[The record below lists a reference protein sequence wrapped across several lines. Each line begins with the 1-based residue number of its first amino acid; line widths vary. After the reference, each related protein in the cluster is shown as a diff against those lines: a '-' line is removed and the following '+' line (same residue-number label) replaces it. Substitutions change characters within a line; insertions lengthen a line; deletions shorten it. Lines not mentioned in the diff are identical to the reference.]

1 VLATARV
8 PRFTIVFTRKKG
20 AFLMFMPGKGLRP
33 AQTISFLICA
43 IVSVFVLLPIVVVV
57 VGSLR
62 TNGELLNAPFSW
74 PTTLHWENYTQII
87 FGGLFWQELLNS
99 IYTMIGTV
107 VVLLA
112 VTCPAAFVLS
122 RIVFRGRNVV
132 FNVFLLGLLF
142 PITIA
147 VLPLY
152 ITIRQLDLLDNLWGI
167 ILPQV
172 AFSLPITILI
182 LWNFFRAVP
191 QELEDAAA
199 IDGAPTLGFF
209 WYILLPL
216 ARPAIAVVTMLAMVS
231 SWNNFLLPLLVLND
245 QPNWTLPLGATQFQG
260 QYSSDWVLVLAFLTL
275 AMIPA
280 IIIYLFAERQMV
292 AGLTAGAVKG

>member
-1 VLATARV
+1 
-8 PRFTIVFTRKKG
+8 
-20 AFLMFMPGKGLRP
+20 MFMPAKIWRP
-33 AQTISFLICA
+33 ARIISVLICS
-43 IVSVFVLLPIVVVV
+43 IVALFVLAPIVVVV

-62 TNGELLNAPFSW
+62 TNGELLNAPFSL
-74 PTTLHWENYTQII
+74 PTTLHWENYTQILI
-87 FGGLFWQELLNS
+87 TGVFWQELLNS
-99 IYTMIGTV
+99 VLTMTGTV
-107 VVLLA
+107 VVLLV

-122 RIVFRGRNVV
+122 RMVFRGRNVV

-142 PITIA
+142 PLTMA

-152 ITIRQLDLLDNLWGI
+152 ITIRQLGLLNTLWGI
-167 ILPQV
+167 MLPQV
-172 AFSLPITILI
+172 AFSLPITLLI
-182 LWNFFRAVP
+182 LWNFFSAVP
-191 QELEDAAA
+191 QELEDAAI
-199 IDGAPTLGFF
+199 IDGAPAMGFF

-245 QPNWTLPLGATQFQG
+245 QSTWTLPLGATQFQG

-275 AMIPA
+275 AMISA
-280 IIIYLFAERQMV
+280 VIIYLFAERQMV

>member
-1 VLATARV
+1 M
-8 PRFTIVFTRKKG
+8 FTPIN
-20 AFLMFMPGKGLRP
+20 AWRP
-33 AQTISFLICA
+33 ARTASLLICS
-43 IVSVFVLLPIVVVV
+43 IVSLFVLLPIVVVII
-57 VGSLR
+57 GSLR

-74 PTTLHWENYTQII
+74 PTTLHWENYTQIL
-87 FGGLFWQELLNS
+87 FGGVFWQELWNS
-99 IYTMIGTV
+99 FLTMIGTV
-107 VVLLA
+107 VVLLV
-112 VTCPAAFVLS
+112 VTCPAAFVLA
-122 RIVFRGRNVV
+122 RLVFPGRSVV

-142 PITIA
+142 PITMA

-152 ITIRQLDLLDNLWGI
+152 ITIRQLSLLNTLWGI

-199 IDGAPTLGFF
+199 IDGAPMMGFF

-216 ARPAIAVVTMLAMVS
+216 ARPALAVVTMLAMVA

-245 QPNWTLPLGATQFQG
+245 QPDWTLPLGATQFQG

-280 IIIYLFAERQMV
+280 VIIYLFAERQMI